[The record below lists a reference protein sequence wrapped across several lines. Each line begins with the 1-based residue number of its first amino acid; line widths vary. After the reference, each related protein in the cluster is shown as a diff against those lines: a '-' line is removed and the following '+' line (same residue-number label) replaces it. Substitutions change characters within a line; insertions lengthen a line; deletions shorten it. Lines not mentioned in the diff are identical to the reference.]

1 MTLNQ
6 KISDDLKNSIKSKDK
21 ARTSCLRMLKTGMKN
36 LQVSKGRE
44 LEEDEIHTLIS
55 SMVRKAKEAA
65 EEFRKGNREDL
76 AQKEEFEVKIL
87 QEYLPQQLALHEIEG
102 ILKETISEVSAEG
115 MKDLGKVMKIA
126 MGKMA
131 GRAQGKE
138 VNEIARKLLS

>member
-87 QEYLPQQLALHEIEG
+87 HEYLPQQLALHEIEG